1 MGTQLPK
8 IDSLYVRGSQIRMVL
23 LPESLT
29 ETPIYKD
36 MGAREVEQSFRGR
49 PRGRGGPRGRG
60 RGMGRGGGGR
70 GRGRGGFNDRGRGGF
85 ADRGRGGYGDRSRDR
100 MDD

>member
-1 MGTQLPK
+1 MTDVIATKNETQQPR

-60 RGMGRGGGGR
+60 RGMGRGGEVEEEAVEDLAIEEEVGV
-70 GRGRGGFNDRGRGGF
+70 DLMIE
-85 ADRGRGGYGDRSRDR
+85 AEEDL
-100 MDD
+100 